1 MESDIDQR
9 ETDAL
14 LEIIQLADKKF
25 DEGQG
30 IPANEVFAELRRKKG
45 IQP

>member
-1 MESDIDQR
+1 MDSKIDQR
-9 ETDAL
+9 DTDAL
-14 LEIIQLADKKF
+14 LQIIRLGDKKF

-30 IPANEVFAELRRKKG
+30 IPVNEVFAELRRKKG